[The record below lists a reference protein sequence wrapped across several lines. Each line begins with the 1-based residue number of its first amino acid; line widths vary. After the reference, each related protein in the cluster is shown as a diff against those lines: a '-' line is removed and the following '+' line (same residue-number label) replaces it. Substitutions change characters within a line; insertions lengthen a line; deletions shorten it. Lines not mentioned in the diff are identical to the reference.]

1 MGAVG
6 ADAAH
11 QGDGGDATTITSAA
25 ASWLVVTAKLHVAA
39 HVALLQVAADE
50 RLAADLLD
58 AVVVADDDVAGEEL
72 LGLVVQVVAGEVV
85 QAGEHLVA
93 VETGELAQ
101 RASLLLLWLI
111 THGSSNALWEKPAT
125 RG

>member
-1 MGAVG
+1 MGTMGAVG

-11 QGDGGDATTITSAA
+11 QGDGGVAAVAA
-25 ASWLVVTAKLHVAA
+25 AAGGVVSAELHVAA
-39 HVALLQVAADE
+39 HVALLQVPADE
-50 RLAADLLD
+50 RLATDLFH

-111 THGSSNALWEKPAT
+111 THGSSNALWET
-125 RG
+125 DDQ